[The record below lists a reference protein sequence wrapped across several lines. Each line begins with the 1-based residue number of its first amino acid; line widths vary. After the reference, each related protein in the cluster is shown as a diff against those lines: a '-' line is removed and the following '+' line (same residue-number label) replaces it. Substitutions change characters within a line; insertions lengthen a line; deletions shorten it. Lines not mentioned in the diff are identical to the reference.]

1 MDLKNINLLPNRK
14 GMIKEKKMKA
24 FSNFAFKGISATV
37 LVIYVIL
44 FGLSFWNIH
53 SYNSKLTNYNN
64 VLETHKIKG
73 EEKEKI
79 SKELGKIT
87 KTLTLSKSLK
97 SNKKT
102 SYRIL
107 AQIAMSVPKRIKFN
121 SVDYNGSNQ
130 IVIKGEAASDQ
141 DILKLI
147 ENLGLQ
153 ELVTQASLGQMN
165 YKGSTGTS
173 NIKKGF
179 TVLVQV
185 KG

>member
-1 MDLKNINLLPNRK
+1 
-14 GMIKEKKMKA
+14 MKA
-24 FSNFAFKGISATV
+24 FSKFAFKGISASV
-37 LVIYVIL
+37 LVIYTIL

-64 VLETHKIKG
+64 VLKTHEIKTL
-73 EEKEKI
+73 EKEKN
-79 SKELGKIT
+79 SKELGIIT

-107 AQIAMSVPKRIKFN
+107 AQVAMSVPKRIKFD
-121 SVDYNGSNQ
+121 SVDYNGSDE
-130 IVIKGEAASDQ
+130 IIIKGEAASDQ

-147 ENLGLQ
+147 ENLGSQ

-165 YKGSTGTS
+165 YKGSTGSS

-179 TVLVQV
+179 TVFVKV